1 MSAPVTLPVTFSTA
15 VAAGITA
22 SQALAAA
29 GNLTIGGTL
38 ASGGVATLTAYGVE
52 RPVIITSAGNDSGIT
67 FTVYGTNASGNPVQ
81 QTVTGTNA
89 GVATTTTYFYQVTRI
104 AASGAVATTVTAGT
118 SGVMASRWL
127 VLNYNAA
134 PFTLGIGV
142 VVSGTINYTLQYTY
156 DDVQVVSAPTPSLP
170 AIPVLPTAWDLTALA
185 SKTANTDS
193 SITAPVTAVRLK
205 INSGTAPASATATII
220 QAGLGSP

>member
-1 MSAPVTLPVTFSTA
+1 MSAPVTLPVTFTTA
-15 VAAGITA
+15 DADGITA
-22 SQALAAA
+22 SQALAGA
-29 GNLTIGGTL
+29 GNLTIGGAL
-38 ASGGVATLTAYGVE
+38 ASGGVATLASYGVE
-52 RPVIITSAGNDSGIT
+52 RPVVITSGGNDSGIT
-67 FTVYGTNASGNPVQ
+67 FTIYGLNASGSAVQ
-81 QTVTGTNA
+81 QTVTGANA
-89 GVATTTTYFYQVTRI
+89 GAATSTMYFYQVTRI

-118 SGVMASRWL
+118 SGVLASRWL
-127 VLNYNAA
+127 VLNYNAT
-134 PFTLGIGV
+134 PFNVGIGV

-156 DDVQVVSAPTPSLP
+156 DDVQAVSAPTPSLP

-193 SITAPVTAVRLK
+193 AITAPVTAVRLK